1 MSGGGFVSRGPA
13 PGASYASSY
22 GGGQSRLDEP
32 EVATP
37 EQRDADEAQK
47 ESIQA
52 VQLLTEVKRLADVAP
67 QEWAKHRDDL
77 ARRIEAFASTRSTP
91 ALASA
96 AGDRARGRSAETI
109 RRSAAAARGSQ
120 GTAGGPDGHR

>member
-13 PGASYASSY
+13 PGLSYTSSY

-37 EQRDADEAQK
+37 EQRDADAGQK
-47 ESIQA
+47 ESMQA
-52 VQLLTEVKRLADVAP
+52 AQLLAEVKRLAEVDP
-67 QEWAKHRDDL
+67 KEWAKQRDDL
-77 ARRIEAFASTRSTP
+77 ARRIETFASTRSTP

-96 AGDRARGRSAETI
+96 AGDRARGRAAESI
-109 RRSAAAARGSQ
+109 AEARRGLPAR
-120 GTAGGPDGHR
+120 